1 MGMVFVVDR
10 LKEILKVRGF
20 QVAPAELE
28 GHLLGHPFVTDVCV
42 IGAPDEF
49 SGEAPMAFVVPSSEA
64 KRLIKT
70 GPRGVSEV
78 KITITKASFYHSAG
92 VFLDVNQNG
101 LTDSTSRMP
110 RWYKHLSGGIELVDT
125 IPKNPSGNLLRSLM
139 QDRARAL
146 KEQTKDGLTTRL

>member
-10 LKEILKVRGF
+10 LKEILQVRGF
-20 QVAPAELE
+20 QVSPAELE
-28 GHLLGHPFVTDVCV
+28 GHLLGHSFVTDVCV
-42 IGAPDEF
+42 VGAPDEF

-78 KITITKASFYHSAG
+78 KVIISKASLYHSTG
-92 VFLDVNQNG
+92 VFLDVNQSG

-110 RWYKHLSGGIELVDT
+110 RFGTNISQGGLSLWILFQRIRVGTFCAVLCRI
-125 IPKNPSGNLLRSLM
+125 
-139 QDRARAL
+139 
-146 KEQTKDGLTTRL
+146 GLGL

>member
-42 IGAPDEF
+42 VGAPDEF
-49 SGEAPMAFVVPSSEA
+49 SGEAPMAFVVPSSKA

-78 KITITKASFYHSAG
+78 KVIISKASLYHSTG
-92 VFLDVNQNG
+92 VFLDVNQSG

-110 RWYKHLSGGIELVDT
+110 RFGTNISQGGLSLW
-125 IPKNPSGNLLRSLM
+125 IPFQRIRVGSFCAVLR
-139 QDRARAL
+139 RI
-146 KEQTKDGLTTRL
+146 GLGLRRSKPRMV

>member
-1 MGMVFVVDR
+1 MMGMVFVVDR

-42 IGAPDEF
+42 V
-49 SGEAPMAFVVPSSEA
+49 MAFVVPSSEA

-92 VFLDVNQNG
+92 VFLDVNQHG

-110 RWYKHLSGGIELVDT
+110 RFGTNISQGRLSLWILFQRIRVGTFCAVLCRI
-125 IPKNPSGNLLRSLM
+125 
-139 QDRARAL
+139 
-146 KEQTKDGLTTRL
+146 GLGL

>member
-42 IGAPDEF
+42 VGAPDEF
-49 SGEAPMAFVVPSSEA
+49 SGEAPMAFVVP
-64 KRLIKT
+64 KFGGQT
-70 GPRGVSEV
+70 PYQDRGVSEV
-78 KITITKASFYHSAG
+78 KIAISKASFYHSAG
-92 VFLDVNQNG
+92 VFLDANQSG

-110 RWYKHLSGGIELVDT
+110 RFGTNISQGRLSLW
-125 IPKNPSGNLLRSLM
+125 IPFQRIRVGSFCAVLR
-139 QDRARAL
+139 RI
-146 KEQTKDGLTTRL
+146 GLGL